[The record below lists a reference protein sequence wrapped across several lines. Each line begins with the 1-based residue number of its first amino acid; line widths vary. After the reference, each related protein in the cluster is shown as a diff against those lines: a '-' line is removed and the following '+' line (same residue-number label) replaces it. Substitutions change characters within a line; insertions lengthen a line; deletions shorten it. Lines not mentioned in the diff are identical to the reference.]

1 MKKVLFLLIAISIST
16 VSFSQIDLKGSLNRV
31 KQDAIQKTKD
41 AGEKKMDDSRK
52 EYDESNFNYAISFSD
67 NAGLFETKEK
77 SDRLKNT
84 MIEGYKVGTNKDDN
98 DLMS

>member
-1 MKKVLFLLIAISIST
+1 MKKVLLLLSVIFLAPSA
-16 VSFSQIDLKGSLNRV
+16 FPQIDMKGTLNKV
-31 KQDAIQKTKD
+31 KKDAIQKTKD

-77 SDRLKNT
+77 SVSSLLVV
-84 MIEGYKVGTNKDDN
+84 I
-98 DLMS
+98 L